1 MKACFRWAQ
10 IQKRLSSPGK
20 STVSKQTAAFRMGCG
35 LVRQFS
41 KKPTRATA
49 WRRCSVLLIGS
60 GQTNTLWNTVSV
72 RMTAIQKAGAAAGR
86 RPHSAEGW
94 LLTEQHRLHGSLS
107 SWRVSEG
114 MASVR
119 GTASG
124 TSAFAVGEAIVP
136 SAGDGPEDPASCAV
150 GLGQRSHDPRK
161 GSMCTTRDCS

>member
-86 RPHSAEGW
+86 HPHSAEGW
-94 LLTEQHRLHGSLS
+94 LLTEQHRPHGSLS
-107 SWRVSEG
+107 SWRVSERNG
-114 MASVR
+114 IRAWHSQRHLCLCCGR
-119 GTASG
+119 GHRAQCRRW
-124 TSAFAVGEAIVP
+124 P
-136 SAGDGPEDPASCAV
+136 
-150 GLGQRSHDPRK
+150 
-161 GSMCTTRDCS
+161 